1 MTGTGSAI
9 VNTPANAHKAPTNIP
24 KYVLGAISPYPTVVM
39 VTMAHQR
46 PSGILLKQLFGLLC
60 KFNNILRLTEFHLQ
74 RRNVH
79 IISFFFF

>member
-1 MTGTGSAI
+1 MEKLETMTGTGRAI

-60 KFNNILRLTEFHLQ
+60 KFNILRLTEFYKL
-74 RRNVH
+74 
-79 IISFFFF
+79 SLKF